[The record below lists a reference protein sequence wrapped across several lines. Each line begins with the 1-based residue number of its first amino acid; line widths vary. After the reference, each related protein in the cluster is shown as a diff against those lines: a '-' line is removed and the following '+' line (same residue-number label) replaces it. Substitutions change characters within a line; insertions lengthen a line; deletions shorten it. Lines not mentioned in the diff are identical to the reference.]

1 MPARVRLTRDGEVRV
16 KVPGRKREIFE
27 VLFLDEYRRKAFRN
41 LRFVLARLNLDTFEE
56 IPVKRAVNINYEEE
70 GEAQT
75 HQLRIRDEVLN
86 VLLNPSPQIQELCP
100 SLKRKCRMLFRYN
113 GRGIFDLSTCGNI
126 SEEEEEDIEK
136 FVRYVVKPQYMM
148 AFINDSAL
156 QSGEVKDEEVETEE
170 RSLTILDENKI
181 KTSKPIE
188 PLGVEAETRNERK
201 DYSKKA
207 AENKLAEHIEESLT
221 LQDIEEQI
229 RCFRPEGFRESV
241 AYERYLQALSS
252 SPEKEEDIERV
263 FYELVVRKKDFQ
275 DFYYQLYGLA
285 PKLLEQNSTVIYM

>member
-1 MPARVRLTRDGEVRV
+1 MPARVRLIHNGKVRV

-27 VLFLDEYRRKAFRN
+27 VLFLDDYRKKAFRN

-56 IPVKRAVNINYEEE
+56 IPVERAVNINYEEE

-86 VLLNPSPQIQELCP
+86 VLLDPSPQIQELCP
-100 SLKRKCRMLFRYN
+100 SLKHECQMLFRYN
-113 GRGIFDLSTCGNI
+113 GRGIFDVSTSGKI
-126 SEEEEEDIEK
+126 GKEEEEDIEK

-156 QSGEVKDEEVETEE
+156 QSGEVKEEEVETEE

-181 KTSKPIE
+181 ETCKPIK
-188 PLGVEAETRNERK
+188 PLVVEAETTNERK
-201 DYSKKA
+201 EYSRKDA
-207 AENKLAEHIEESLT
+207 WNKLAEHIEESLT

-229 RCFRPEGFRESV
+229 RCFRPESFRESV

-252 SPEKEEDIERV
+252 SPEKEEDIGRI

-275 DFYYQLYGLA
+275 DFYYQLYALA
-285 PKLLEQNSTVIYM
+285 PKLLEQNSTVVYM

>member
-1 MPARVRLTRDGEVRV
+1 MPARVRLIHNGKVRV
-16 KVPGRKREIFE
+16 KVPGRKKRIFE

-41 LRFVLARLNLDTFEE
+41 LRFVLAGLNLDTLEE
-56 IPVKRAVNINYEEE
+56 IPVERAVNINYEEE

-75 HQLRIRDEVLN
+75 HQLRIRDEVLS
-86 VLLNPSPQIQELCP
+86 VLLNPSPQIQEFCP
-100 SLKRKCRMLFRYN
+100 SLKHKCQMLFRYN
-113 GRGIFDLSTCGNI
+113 GRGIFDVSTSGKI
-126 SEEEEEDIEK
+126 GKEEEEDIEN

-156 QSGEVKDEEVETEE
+156 QGGEVKDEEAEPEK
-170 RSLTILDENKI
+170 RSLTIPDENKM

-188 PLGVEAETRNERK
+188 PLGAEEETTKERK
-201 DYSKKA
+201 EYPRKA

-229 RCFRPEGFRESV
+229 KSFRPESFRESV

-263 FYELVVRKKDFQ
+263 FHELVVRKKDFQ
-275 DFYYQLYGLA
+275 DFYYQLYALA
-285 PKLLEQNSTVIYM
+285 PKLLDQNSTLIYM